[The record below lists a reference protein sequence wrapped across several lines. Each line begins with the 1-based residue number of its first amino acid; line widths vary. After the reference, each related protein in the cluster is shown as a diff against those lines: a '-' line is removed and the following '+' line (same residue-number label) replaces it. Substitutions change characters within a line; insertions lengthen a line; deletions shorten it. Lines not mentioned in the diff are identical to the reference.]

1 MPDSPESSQQSE
13 TGSTSRRNRH
23 SDRVTRACTFCKAR
37 KIKCTGEL
45 PKCQNCQRHQRA
57 CVYRTEMDR
66 RATDRT
72 AQLKID
78 ELQSR
83 VQELESVLA
92 AQRDY
97 IHISSLA
104 PHNHLLPNHLPST
117 ELLSQEGTDGMDPFG
132 TGRLVLSST
141 GNLHLHPS
149 ATFYCPAHV
158 IPEWRQALDTLNN
171 TRSVPLPAYL
181 APYLPFHT
189 TQAHHRKLVDLAFDC
204 LLCFGPNPL
213 KDKFVDSM
221 DFDPDRRGLYF
232 SPILHLAILGAGW
245 RYCSDPEMLAMY
257 YPKSPIENRGLEY
270 VEKARDMVLQEA
282 DTGHLSNML
291 ALMVM
296 TLFYVGQTKDTM
308 AGSCFSEC
316 GFRRRS

>member
-1 MPDSPESSQQSE
+1 
-13 TGSTSRRNRH
+13 
-23 SDRVTRACTFCKAR
+23 
-37 KIKCTGEL
+37 
-45 PKCQNCQRHQRA
+45 
-57 CVYRTEMDR
+57 
-66 RATDRT
+66 
-72 AQLKID
+72 
-78 ELQSR
+78 
-83 VQELESVLA
+83 
-92 AQRDY
+92 
-97 IHISSLA
+97 
-104 PHNHLLPNHLPST
+104 
-117 ELLSQEGTDGMDPFG
+117 MDPFG
-132 TGRLVLSST
+132 AGRLVLSST

-257 YPKSPIENRGLEY
+257 YLKSPIENRGLEY

-296 TLFYVGQTKDTM
+296 TLFYVGQTK
-308 AGSCFSEC
+308 E
-316 GFRRRS
+316 

>member
-1 MPDSPESSQQSE
+1 M
-13 TGSTSRRNRH
+13 
-23 SDRVTRACTFCKAR
+23 
-37 KIKCTGEL
+37 
-45 PKCQNCQRHQRA
+45 
-57 CVYRTEMDR
+57 
-66 RATDRT
+66 
-72 AQLKID
+72 
-78 ELQSR
+78 
-83 VQELESVLA
+83 QELESVLA

-104 PHNHLLPNHLPST
+104 PHSHFLPSHLPST
-117 ELLSQEGTDGMDPFG
+117 ELLSQEGTDGIESFG

-141 GNLHLHPS
+141 GNLHLHPA

-181 APYLPFHT
+181 SPYLPFHT

-245 RYCSDPEMLAMY
+245 RYCSDPEIWLCIT
-257 YPKSPIENRGLEY
+257 PSP
-270 VEKARDMVLQEA
+270 Q
-282 DTGHLSNML
+282 
-291 ALMVM
+291 
-296 TLFYVGQTKDTM
+296 
-308 AGSCFSEC
+308 
-316 GFRRRS
+316 

>member
-1 MPDSPESSQQSE
+1 MQ
-13 TGSTSRRNRH
+13 
-23 SDRVTRACTFCKAR
+23 K
-37 KIKCTGEL
+37 
-45 PKCQNCQRHQRA
+45 
-57 CVYRTEMDR
+57 
-66 RATDRT
+66 
-72 AQLKID
+72 
-78 ELQSR
+78 
-83 VQELESVLA
+83 LESVLA

-104 PHNHLLPNHLPST
+104 PHNHLLSNHLPST
-117 ELLSQEGTDGMDPFG
+117 ELLNQEGTDGTEHFG

-149 ATFYCPAHV
+149 ATFYCSAHV

-181 APYLPFHT
+181 APYLPSHT

-245 RYCSDPEMLAMY
+245 RYCSDPGMLAMY

-270 VEKARDMVLQEA
+270 VDKARDIVLQEA

-296 TLFYVGQTKDTM
+296 TLFHVGQTK
-308 AGSCFSEC
+308 E
-316 GFRRRS
+316 